1 MKIEITCVI
10 NSNKFISGASSCS
23 VSDLEEL
30 DDILTVAFYYSE
42 SCT

>member
-10 NSNKFISGASSCS
+10 NCNKFLSGARSCS
-23 VSDLEEL
+23 LSDLKEL
-30 DDILTVAFYYSE
+30 DDILTVAFYYPQ